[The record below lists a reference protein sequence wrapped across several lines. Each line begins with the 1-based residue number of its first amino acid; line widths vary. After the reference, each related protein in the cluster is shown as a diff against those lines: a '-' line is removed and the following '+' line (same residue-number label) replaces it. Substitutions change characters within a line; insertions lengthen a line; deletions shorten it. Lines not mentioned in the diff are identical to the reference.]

1 VRCEILTFDKERPNK
16 NKMVYSVR
24 DIEQKRVLEEEE
36 TLERGFLLR
45 PDGELVRF
53 CYVAHGLGTIQDT
66 TRYELVTESEV

>member
-1 VRCEILTFDKERPNK
+1 MADVIPK
-16 NKMVYSVR
+16 NKTAYSVR
-24 DIEQKRVLEEEE
+24 DTEKNRILQAEEA
-36 TLERGFLLR
+36 LERGFLLR